1 MDYKV
6 KSYVMLSI
14 IFVLGFLA
22 GMLVK
27 DLVTRSPFE
36 QIRNMRVIGGFA
48 KRMENVLELN
58 QQQKENIEPIL
69 RRYDEKFHKL
79 AESRMNEVTILAD
92 SLKAELKP
100 YLSEEQIQRLRD
112 EFMPPGPGMGG
123 KPPF

>member
-14 IFVLGFLA
+14 IFVFGFLA

-27 DLVTRSPFE
+27 DLLIKSPFE
-36 QIRNMRVIGGFA
+36 QIKNMRVIGGFA
-48 KRMENVLELN
+48 KRMENVLELS
-58 QQQKENIEPIL
+58 QQQREKIEPIL
-69 RRYDEKFHKL
+69 RRYDGKFHEL
-79 AESRMNEVTILAD
+79 AESRMNEITILTD

-100 YLSEEQIQRLRD
+100 YLSEEQIQRLGD
-112 EFMPPGPGMGG
+112 EFMLPGLGIGR